1 MKDEQR
7 NFIIAIALSMAI
19 IIGWQMFFAPAPEK
33 PQATTT
39 TSGEAQPPAA
49 QKGAEKK
56 APAQT
61 PTAGELPAAGN
72 AAPAAPAVPA
82 TGAGTGVAAVPSRA
96 QALQTSP
103 RVAID
108 TPSLKGSI
116 NLKGGRIDDLVL
128 KKYRERIDPDSPN
141 IVLLKPEG
149 LADAYFVETGW
160 APAGSKMKLPS
171 PETVW
176 KVEKGGTLSVNSP
189 VTLVWDNGAGLIF
202 RRTYAVDEHYMFTIT
217 QMVENHSGKPVT
229 LFPYARTQ
237 RHGVPKVQGYFI
249 LHEGF
254 VGVLDGELQEY
265 TYKDLRKDEDHAVS
279 FDSRGG
285 WLGITDKYWAATII
299 PERQDV
305 PLTGR
310 FLYLQKHGR
319 DVFQS
324 DFLMKEGMSVPAGG
338 SAKVNVR
345 VFAGAKEVALV
356 DGYEK
361 KYGIPRFELLIDWGW
376 FYFITRPMFWLLH
389 YLYLFLG
396 NYGLAI
402 MAATVLIKLA
412 LFPLS
417 NKSYASMAKM
427 KQLQPELMRLREL
440 YKDDP
445 LQQQKAMMELYRK
458 HQVSP
463 MSGCLP
469 MVVQVPIFFALYKV
483 LFVTIDMRHQPFCC
497 WIRDLSAPDPTSV
510 FNLFGFIPWDP
521 PAFLHIGVLPLLMGL
536 TMWVQMKLNP
546 PPPDPLQ
553 KRLFDLM
560 PIFFTFLLA
569 PFPAGLLLYWTW
581 NNILSIIQQYY
592 IMKRHGAE
600 IHLWQNLKESLGLA
614 RRGKG

>member
-7 NFIIAIALSMAI
+7 NFLIAIALSMAI
-19 IIGWQMFFAPAPEK
+19 IIGWQMFFAPQPKK
-33 PQATTT
+33 PQ
-39 TSGEAQPPAA
+39 GDQPAA
-49 QKGAEKK
+49 TQTRQ
-56 APAQT
+56 PAGEGGSRAAT
-61 PTAGELPAAGN
+61 PGELPTAGQA
-72 AAPAAPAVPA
+72 A
-82 TGAGTGVAAVPSRA
+82 TGAPVTSGGGVAVVSRE
-96 QALQTSP
+96 QALKASP

-128 KKYRERIDPDSPN
+128 KKYRETIEPDSPN

-149 LADAYFVETGW
+149 LSDAYFVESGW
-160 APAGSKMKLPS
+160 APPTGGGVKLPT

-176 KVEKGGTLSVNSP
+176 KVERGDRLSVNSP
-189 VTLVWDNGAGLIF
+189 VTLVWDNGEGLVF
-202 RRTYAVDEHYMFTIT
+202 RRTYTVDEHYMFTVT
-217 QMVENHSGKPVT
+217 QEVENRTGKPVT
-229 LFPYARTQ
+229 LFPYARVQ
-237 RHGVPKVQGYFI
+237 RHGIPKLQGFFI

-254 VGVLDGELQEY
+254 IGVLADELQEY
-265 TYKDLRKDEDHAVS
+265 TYKDLQEDEDGFVQ

-285 WLGITDKYWAATII
+285 WLGITDKYWAATVM
-299 PERQDV
+299 PAKQDL
-305 PLTGR
+305 PLLGR
-310 FLYLQKHGR
+310 FVRFVKNGR

-324 DFLMKEGMSVPAGG
+324 DYLVKDGIAVADGG
-338 SAKVNVR
+338 SAKVDMR
-345 VFAGAKEVALV
+345 IFAGAKEVAIV

-361 KYGIPRFELLIDWGW
+361 KYGIKRFELLIDWGW
-376 FYFITRPMFWLLH
+376 FYFFTKPMFWLLH

-402 MAATVLIKLA
+402 IVATVLIKLV

-427 KQLQPELMRLREL
+427 KQLQPELTRIREL

-445 LQQQKAMMELYRK
+445 MQQQKAMMELYRK

-469 MVVQVPIFFALYKV
+469 MLVQIPIFFALYKV

-497 WIRDLSAPDPTSV
+497 WIRDLSAPDPTNI
-510 FNLFGFIPWDP
+510 FNLFGLIPWDP
-521 PAFLHIGVLPLLMGL
+521 PGFLHIGVLPLLMGL

-546 PPPDPLQ
+546 PPPDPIQ

-569 PFPAGLLLYWTW
+569 PFPSGLLLYWTW

-592 IMKRHGAE
+592 IMKKHGAE
-600 IHLWQNLKESLGLA
+600 IHLWQNLKESLGFLG
-614 RRGKG
+614 RKKGT

>member
-19 IIGWQMFFAPAPEK
+19 IVGWQMFFAPKPKAPLTG
-33 PQATTT
+33 QATT
-39 TSGEAQPPAA
+39 SQGQPPAPRDA
-49 QKGAEKK
+49 GQAGA
-56 APAQT
+56 AP
-61 PTAGELPAAGN
+61 GELPAAAKAAAGATT
-72 AAPAAPAVPA
+72 AAPAAETSPV
-82 TGAGTGVAAVPSRA
+82 SRQ
-96 QALQTSP
+96 QALKASP
-103 RVAID
+103 RVAVD

-128 KKYRERIDPDSPN
+128 KKYRETIEPDSPN

-149 LADAYFVETGW
+149 LKDAYFVETGW
-160 APAGSKMKLPS
+160 APPAGGGLKLPT
-171 PETVW
+171 PQTVW
-176 KVEKGGTLSVNSP
+176 KLEKGEALSVNSP
-189 VTLVWDNGAGLIF
+189 VTLVWDNGEGLVF
-202 RRTYAVDEHYMFTIT
+202 RRTYAVDEHYMFTVT
-217 QMVENHSGKPVT
+217 QRVENHTGKPVT
-229 LFPYARTQ
+229 LFPYARAQ
-237 RHGVPKVQGYFI
+237 RHGIPKRRKFFI

-254 VGVLDGELQEY
+254 VGVLGDELQEY
-265 TYKDLRKDEDHAVS
+265 TYKDLQKDEDGAVS
-279 FDSRGG
+279 FDSKGG
-285 WLGITDKYWAATII
+285 WLGITDKYWAVTVLPA
-299 PERQDV
+299 RQDV

-310 FLYLQKHGR
+310 FLRFARNGR
-319 DVFQS
+319 DVYQS
-324 DFLMKEGMSVPAGG
+324 DFLMKNGVTVPDGG
-338 SAKVNVR
+338 AAAVDMR
-345 VFAGAKEVALV
+345 VFAGAKEVAIV

-376 FYFITRPMFWLLH
+376 FHFITKPMFWLLH

-402 MAATVLIKLA
+402 LAATVLIKLV

-546 PPPDPLQ
+546 PPPDPMQ

-569 PFPAGLLLYWTW
+569 PFPAGLVLYWTW

-592 IMKRHGAE
+592 IMKKHGAE
-600 IHLWQNLKESLGLA
+600 IHLWQNLKESLGFLS
-614 RRGKG
+614 RKKT